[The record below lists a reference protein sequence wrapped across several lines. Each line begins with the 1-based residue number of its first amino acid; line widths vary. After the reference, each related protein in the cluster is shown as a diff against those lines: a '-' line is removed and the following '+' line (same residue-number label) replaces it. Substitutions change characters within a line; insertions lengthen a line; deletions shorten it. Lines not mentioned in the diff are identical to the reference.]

1 MRIITIV
8 GARPQFIKASAINRA
23 FKNMY
28 NDEVEQLILHTGQH
42 YDTNMSQV
50 FFDQLDIPRPDFNL
64 AIGSLSHG
72 QQTGRM
78 LERIERFLILKRPR
92 AVIVFG
98 DTNTTLAGALAA
110 SKLHIPV
117 VHIEAGLRSF
127 RKTMPE
133 EINRILTDH
142 VSTLLFTP
150 TEKGFRNL
158 ITEGFSSE
166 HHPPYRVDT
175 PLVYQS
181 GDVMYDNALYFAQK
195 AETASDINSQMDLE
209 KEPFVLT
216 TIHRAENTDDEGRL
230 KEILKGIRNV
240 ANTGMKVILPLHP
253 RTRKYMESLAGKD
266 QDLHIQKHPG
276 IKIIEPVSYLDMIIL
291 ENKARMIIT
300 DSGGVQKEAYFFR
313 KPSVILRE
321 ETEWTEI
328 VDNNAAIMAGANS
341 AKISA
346 AVERFSKLPPEDYPD
361 IFGDGYAST
370 KICKEIVENIQ

>member
-1 MRIITIV
+1 MRLVTIV
-8 GARPQFIKASAINRA
+8 GARPQFIKASAISRA
-23 FKNMY
+23 LKSMHN
-28 NDEVEQLILHTGQH
+28 EVEQLILHTGQH
-42 YDTNMSQV
+42 YDANMSQV

-64 AIGSLSHG
+64 EIGSLSHG

-78 LERIERFLILKRPR
+78 IERIERFLVLKKPK
-92 AVIVFG
+92 AVLVFG

-117 VHIEAGLRSF
+117 VHVEAGLRSF

-150 TEKGFRNL
+150 TEKGFLNL
-158 ITEGFSSE
+158 INEGFSSE
-166 HHPPYRVDT
+166 HYPPYRVDS

-195 AETASDINSQMDLE
+195 AETHSEINSQMNLE
-209 KEPFVLT
+209 EEPFVLS
-216 TIHRAENTDDEGRL
+216 TIHRAENTDNEARL
-230 KEILKGIRNV
+230 KEILKGLGSI
-240 ANTGMKVILPLHP
+240 ANKGVKVVLPLHP
-253 RTRKYMESLAGKD
+253 RTRKYMESLSGID
-266 QDLHIQKHPG
+266 PELDIQKHPG
-276 IKIIEPVSYLDMIIL
+276 VQIIEPVSYFDMIML
-291 ENKARMIIT
+291 ENKATMIIT
-300 DSGGVQKEAYFFR
+300 DSGGVQKEAYFFK

-328 VDNNAAIMAGANS
+328 VDNNAAIMAGANA
-341 AKISA
+341 AKIYA
-346 AVERFSKLPPEDYPD
+346 AFERFSNFPPEDYPD
-361 IFGDGYAST
+361 IFGDGNASM